1 MRESRT
7 CILEKSTAV
16 EGMADSKT
24 LRWQWAWCV
33 EDNCGSGEVSGVL
46 RVRVGC
52 RVLEAFIQS
61 DVGRSQRFLC

>member
-1 MRESRT
+1 M
-7 CILEKSTAV
+7 CILEKSTAG

-46 RVRVGC
+46 RVRVGTGC
-52 RVLEAFIQS
+52 VGSWRPLFRVMWECLRDFCAE
-61 DVGRSQRFLC
+61 D